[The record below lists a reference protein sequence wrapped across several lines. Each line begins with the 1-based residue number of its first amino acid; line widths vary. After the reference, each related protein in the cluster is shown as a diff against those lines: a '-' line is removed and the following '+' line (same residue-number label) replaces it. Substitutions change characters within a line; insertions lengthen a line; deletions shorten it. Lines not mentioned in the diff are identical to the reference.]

1 MKQIVNV
8 GGIFLATALLLAQ
21 EDGGPDH
28 YKVRPGAKVAS
39 LQLHAEPKSTS
50 KVLAQV
56 PPQTTCLRNMG
67 CQGGLTMA
75 EFTKLSAADKK
86 KRAAE
91 NPRWCKVDYQGTVGW
106 MRGDLLAEGAC
117 AAAPKLTMGAP
128 PVKGSLQGS
137 QDMKYTFVASKGE
150 KLKITMKATNPSTYF
165 NVTAPGANE
174 ALFVGSTSGNTF
186 SATAEQTGEYQ
197 VLVYLMR
204 NAARRNERSS
214 YTLTLGDSPASSST
228 KPDVW
233 PAKFNATGTF
243 KCSAASEALNKECT
257 FRVVR
262 KRGGDGTELW
272 IQNADPASAVKY
284 RLLRYANKGFTT
296 NGGAKATAIRKE
308 DEGSWRVQV
317 EQEHY
322 LIWDAAIFGG

>member
-1 MKQIVNV
+1 MKKILVGV
-8 GGIFLATALLLAQ
+8 GGIFLATALLWAQ

-39 LQLHAEPKSTS
+39 LQLHAEPKLTS

-56 PPQTTCLRNMG
+56 PLQTTCLRNMG

-75 EFTKLSAADKK
+75 EFTKLSAAEKK

-106 MRGDLLAEGAC
+106 MLGDLLAEGAC
-117 AAAPKLTMGAP
+117 PAAPKLTMGVA
-128 PVKGSLQGS
+128 PVKGSIQGS
-137 QDMKYTFVASKGE
+137 QDMKYTLLASKGE

-165 NVTAPGANE
+165 NVTAPGAQE
-174 ALFVGSTSGNTF
+174 ALFNGSVSGDTF

-197 VLVYLMR
+197 VVVYLMR
-204 NAARRNERSS
+204 NAARRNVRSS
-214 YTLTLGDSPASSST
+214 YTLSFGDSPAASST
-228 KPDVW
+228 KPEVW
-233 PAKFNATGTF
+233 PAKFNSTGTF
-243 KCSAASEALNKECT
+243 KCSVGSAALNKECT

-262 KRGGDGTELW
+262 KRGGDGTEVW
-272 IQNADPASAVKY
+272 IQNVDPTSAVKY

-296 NGGAKATAIRKE
+296 NGGAKATAIRK
-308 DEGSWRVQV
+308 DDNWQVQV
-317 EQEHY
+317 GQEHY
-322 LIWDAAIFGG
+322 FIPDAAIFGG

>member
-1 MKQIVNV
+1 MKKTIVKN
-8 GGIFLATALLLAQ
+8 GGIFLVAALIWAQ

-39 LQLHAEPKSTS
+39 LQLHAEPKLTS

-67 CQGGLTMA
+67 CQGGLTFA
-75 EFTKLSAADKK
+75 EFTNLSAADKK
-86 KRAAE
+86 KKAAE
-91 NPRWCKVDYQGTVGW
+91 NPRWCKVDYEGTVGW
-106 MRGDLLAEGAC
+106 MLGDLLAEGAC
-117 AAAPKLTMGAP
+117 AAPAKLSMGMA
-128 PVKGSLQGS
+128 PVKGSIQGS
-137 QDMKYTFVASKGE
+137 QLMKYVLPASKGE

-165 NVTAPGANE
+165 NVTAPGARE
-174 ALFVGSTSGNTF
+174 ALFIGSVAGDTF

-204 NAARRNERSS
+204 NAARRNVRSS
-214 YTLTLGDSPASSST
+214 YTLSVGDSAAASSA
-228 KPDVW
+228 KPEVW
-233 PAKFNATGTF
+233 PAKFNSTGTF
-243 KCSAASEALNKECT
+243 KCSTGSAALNKECT

-262 KRGGDGTELW
+262 KSGGDGTEVW
-272 IQNADPASAVKY
+272 IQNADPSSVVKY
-284 RLLRYANKGFTT
+284 RLLRYGNKSFTT

-308 DEGSWRVQV
+308 DNWQVQV

-322 LIWDAAIFGG
+322 FIPDAAIFGG